1 MTKAYK
7 HSKTL
12 VAVGTMLQCP
22 GRVPTNALS
31 LKEGQGEHW

>member
-12 VAVGTMLQCP
+12 VAVGTMQCP

-31 LKEGQGEHW
+31 LKEGQGERM